1 MKIIKSEELIK
12 VLANHQDIYDS
23 LMKLFNSEK
32 SALSWLKKP
41 SKSLCN
47 AKPIDLLNSEPEKV
61 RDIIYR
67 ITTGDM
73 S

>member
-12 VLANHQDIYDS
+12 VLANHQDIYEN

-32 SALSWLKKP
+32 SALIWLRKP
-41 SKSLCN
+41 SKPLCY
-47 AKPIDLLNSEPEKV
+47 AKPIDLLSSEPEKV

-67 ITTGDM
+67 IATGDL